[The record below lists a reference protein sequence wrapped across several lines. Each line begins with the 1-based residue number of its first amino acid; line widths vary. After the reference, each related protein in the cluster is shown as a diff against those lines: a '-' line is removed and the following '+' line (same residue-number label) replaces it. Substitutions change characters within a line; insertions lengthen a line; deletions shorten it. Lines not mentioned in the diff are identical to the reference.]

1 VFTDRMDVA
10 RAAVGD
16 AETKATARPT
26 KTVRCDSC
34 GGQGAYGNGERCPH
48 CDGVGH
54 RPLHRFDLQL
64 DTGGDQDDADPI
76 DRAIDRRDQSGS
88 YHELEMALAGIVHHV
103 NKPVRFMALTVDGLL
118 ALKLLD
124 EVYLP
129 PLTPLEEM
137 TPWRQALVELALAYI
152 DSRMPDP
159 IRVPGDV
166 RLNERELKDRRTR
179 ARGKGGPLKVRDSEI
194 RRLARAHGPQWIA
207 AEYGLSVS
215 QVYRI
220 VNQTS
225 EAA

>member
-1 VFTDRMDVA
+1 VA
-10 RAAVGD
+10 ASAGRTRA
-16 AETKATARPT
+16 R
-26 KTVRCDSC
+26 
-34 GGQGAYGNGERCPH
+34 
-48 CDGVGH
+48 
-54 RPLHRFDLQL
+54 
-64 DTGGDQDDADPI
+64 
-76 DRAIDRRDQSGS
+76 
-88 YHELEMALAGIVHHV
+88 
-103 NKPVRFMALTVDGLL
+103 
-118 ALKLLD
+118 
-124 EVYLP
+124 
-129 PLTPLEEM
+129 
-137 TPWRQALVELALAYI
+137 YI